1 MKQQLGVAAPVIYP
15 LSVYVIGTFDAD
27 GKANAMNA
35 AWGGISEEAELSMC
49 LSPEHKTVQ
58 NILARKAFTVSMGD
72 AAHVVACDYVGI
84 VSGNDEPDKMA
95 KAGFHVTKSPYVDAP
110 LIDELPMAVECRFV
124 SYDPETCRMVG
135 EIVNISADE
144 SILDAQGNIDP
155 AKLRPIT
162 FDPVNQTYLVLGE
175 KVGNAFADGLE
186 LK

>member
-1 MKQQLGVAAPVIYP
+1 MRKNFGPHPWSYP
-15 LSVYVIGTFDAD
+15 
-27 GKANAMNA
+27 
-35 AWGGISEEAELSMC
+35 